1 MRHGRH
7 YAMGN
12 TAETRLYGRT
22 VTPLRQGRRAAGCAL
37 PHSENAATIVFRHDV
52 AGDGFA
58 GVRAKRAAG
67 GAGFGTGRRTTRSL
81 ITTSAD
87 GAGRRAGV
95 GVDVPLVDRA
105 GGGVSVRR
113 WIIGPTTPRPSAS
126 EAAETEPTTRATMS
140 QPDLGEPSTVGE

>member
-1 MRHGRH
+1 MRAPVAPGADAPSGCESRSASVTVAWMLGRPD
-7 YAMGN
+7 AP
-12 TAETRLYGRT
+12 E
-22 VTPLRQGRRAAGCAL
+22 
-37 PHSENAATIVFRHDV
+37 
-52 AGDGFA
+52 A
-58 GVRAKRAAG
+58 GVSVDSAGAPPPGRVWLESASGSVAAG
-67 GAGFGTGRRTTRSL
+67 GTGFGTGRRTTRSL

-87 GAGRRAGV
+87 GAGRREGV